1 MELDYGF
8 IIKSFI
14 ALFIIVDPVGIVPV
28 FISLLGRFKETERQA
43 MIRRSVIIAGITLL
57 VLTLLGN
64 VIFSILGV
72 SMYSFRIAGGILL
85 LIISV
90 EMLFGR
96 RTKTGISDNLEMEKD
111 DVVIMPM
118 AIPLLTGPGAI
129 TTGIMLFDTAGEMLN
144 RIFLIIDI
152 ILVFLVSYWI
162 LSRLD
167 YIYRI
172 LGPTGTRVIIRIM
185 GLMLSAIAVQFII
198 SGVAESITTLHILG

>member
-57 VLTLLGN
+57 VLTLIGN

-172 LGPTGTRVIIRIM
+172 LGPTGTRVVIRIM
-185 GLMLSAIAVQFII
+185 GLMLSAIAVQFVI
-198 SGVAESITTLHILG
+198 SGVAEAITTLHILG

>member
-8 IIKSFI
+8 IVKSFI
-14 ALFIIVDPVGIVPV
+14 ALFIIIDPVGIVPV
-28 FISLLGRFKETERQA
+28 FISLLERFKKTERQA
-43 MIRRSVIIAGITLL
+43 MIKKSVLIAGITLL
-57 VLTLLGN
+57 VLTLVGN

-72 SMYSFRIAGGILL
+72 GMYSFRIAGGILL
-85 LIISV
+85 LIISI

-96 RTKTGISDNLEMEKD
+96 RTKTGVSDNLEMEKED
-111 DVVIMPM
+111 ITIMPM

-129 TTGIMLFDTAGEMLN
+129 TTGVMLFDTAGNMLN

-152 ILVFLVSYWI
+152 ILVFFVSYWI

-167 YIYRI
+167 YIYKI

-198 SGVAESITTLHILG
+198 SGVAEAITALRIL

>member
-72 SMYSFRIAGGILL
+72 GMYSFRIAGGILL

-129 TTGIMLFDTAGEMLN
+129 TTGIMLFDTAGGMLN

-152 ILVFLVSYWI
+152 ILVFFVSYWI

-172 LGPTGTRVIIRIM
+172 LGPTGTRVVIRIM
-185 GLMLSAIAVQFII
+185 GLMLSAIAVQFVI
-198 SGVAESITTLHILG
+198 SGVAEAITTLHIPG

>member
-172 LGPTGTRVIIRIM
+172 LGPTGTRVVIRIM
-185 GLMLSAIAVQFII
+185 GLMLSAIAVQFVI
-198 SGVAESITTLHILG
+198 SGVAEAITTLHILG

>member
-57 VLTLLGN
+57 VLTLVGN

-129 TTGIMLFDTAGEMLN
+129 TTGIMLFDTAGGMLN

-152 ILVFLVSYWI
+152 ILVFFVSYWI

-167 YIYRI
+167 YIYKI
-172 LGPTGTRVIIRIM
+172 LGPTGTRVVIRIM
-185 GLMLSAIAVQFII
+185 GLMLSAIAVQFVI
-198 SGVAESITTLHILG
+198 SGVAEAITTLHILG